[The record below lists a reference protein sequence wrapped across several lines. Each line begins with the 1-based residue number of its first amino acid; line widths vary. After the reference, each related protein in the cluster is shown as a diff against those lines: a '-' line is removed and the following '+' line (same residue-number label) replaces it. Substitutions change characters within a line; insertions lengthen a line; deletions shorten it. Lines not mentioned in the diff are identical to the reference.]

1 MIVLKNIIII
11 ILILFFIYVIYDNFF
26 KMIEPFNSSDIHTG
40 MHLGVT
46 ARAGGKLISDEGGNP
61 VNIIRYMTGEGET
74 LTEEG
79 IAVAEEDIGEMV
91 FAESGEQIAD
101 TAMANAPDQYIV
113 PCIDKVPGPKAQLI
127 SLGCSLFEGIG
138 LDMLQHGVSGQTIG
152 SSPDM
157 DNTITY
163 HNS

>member
-1 MIVLKNIIII
+1 MIVLKNIIIF
-11 ILILFFIYVIYDNFF
+11 ILILFFIYFIYDNFF

-46 ARAGGKLISDEGGNP
+46 SRAGAKLLSDEGSNP
-61 VNIIRYMTGEGET
+61 INIIRYMTGKGEV

-79 IAVAEEDIGEMV
+79 IGVAEEDIGEMV
-91 FAESGEQIAD
+91 GEESGEQVAD
-101 TAMANAPDQYIV
+101 TAMANAPDQYTV

-157 DNTITY
+157 DDTIT
-163 HNS
+163 HHHS

>member
-1 MIVLKNIIII
+1 MIILKNIIIL

-26 KMIEPFNSSDIHTG
+26 KMIEPFDSSDIHTG

-46 ARAGGKLISDEGGNP
+46 GLAGRKLISDEGNP
-61 VNIIRYMTGEGET
+61 INIMRYMTGKGEV

-79 IAVAEEDIGEMV
+79 IGVAEEDIGEMA
-91 FAESGEQIAD
+91 FEEGGEQVAD
-101 TAMANAPDQYIV
+101 TAMANAPDQYTV

-138 LDMLQHGVSGQTIG
+138 LDMLQHGVSGQTTG
-152 SSPDM
+152 SNPNM
-157 DNTITY
+157 DNSITH